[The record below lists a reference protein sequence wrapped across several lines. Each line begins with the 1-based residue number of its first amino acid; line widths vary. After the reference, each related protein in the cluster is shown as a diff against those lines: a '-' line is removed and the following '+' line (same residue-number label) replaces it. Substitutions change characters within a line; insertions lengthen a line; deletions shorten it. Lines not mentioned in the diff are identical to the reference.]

1 MLRPEISPQIHNLPC
16 TKANQHSHRTQ
27 SKPFDSL
34 IRALIRIS
42 ELLLS
47 LSQVFHLSDN
57 LFDVLLDSS
66 QFSVDREELL
76 CGLNSRPISGIGAN
90 IDIEFDVA

>member
-16 TKANQHSHRTQ
+16 TKANQHSHRSQ

-47 LSQVFHLSDN
+47 MSQVLHLSDN
-57 LFDVLLDSS
+57 LIDVLLDSS
-66 QFSVDREELL
+66 QLSVDRAELL
-76 CGLNSRPISGIGAN
+76 CGLNGRPISGIGAN